1 MSSSKYS
8 PVFPSSPLFGW
19 CQCPV
24 GASTIICLQL
34 ADGARWPFTSSQSIS
49 LLLLPLSLLLHHP
62 RPTLSQLK
70 QSSAAHS
77 QSETQELSRLAAG
90 CKIAGGQRG
99 RGVSVCLLY
108 ERWWYTE
115 WPPWHTHKH
124 MHTYTHTH
132 TVRYTAASSFLLPLI
147 MCVRAC
153 LCLMGVLRSALKERW
168 KEGRGGERVEGQ
180 REHKEGGQR
189 SDENS

>member
-8 PVFPSSPLFGW
+8 PGFLSSPLFGW
-19 CQCPV
+19 CQRPV

-70 QSSAAHS
+70 PSSAAQS
-77 QSETQELSRLAAG
+77 QSDTRELSRLAAG

-108 ERWWYTE
+108 ERWWSTE

-124 MHTYTHTH
+124 MHTHAHTQIDIQLH
-132 TVRYTAASSFLLPLI
+132 LPFSFNYVCESMSVLDESAALSTKGK
-147 MCVRAC
+147 VKGR
-153 LCLMGVLRSALKERW
+153 
-168 KEGRGGERVEGQ
+168 EGRW
-180 REHKEGGQR
+180 EGGGA
-189 SDENS
+189 EGA